1 MAIHTTSGN
10 DPLTEQVRDLIIDA
24 ALDAIICMDTNGII
38 TLWNRQAEKIFGW
51 GKDEVIGL
59 ALEQTIIPEGYRSMH
74 TKALKQYLASRER
87 GKMINRLIEITAI
100 DRNGREFPVEL
111 TITPIQQNG
120 SEFFCAFIRDITG
133 RKRAEQEV
141 LRANERFS
149 LITRATNDIVWDWNL
164 ITDEIFW
171 NENYYSLF
179 GYDPSTT
186 PSTSE
191 SRNRGIHP
199 DDKQRILDKVNEAIE
214 SRQQLWYGEY
224 RFLKAD
230 GTILFIYDR
239 GFIQYD
245 SNNRAVR
252 MLGAM
257 MDISERKKAEADLIE
272 SENRLRTIIQT
283 EPECIKLL
291 SYDCKLLEMNPAG
304 LGMIEADSI
313 EKVRGL
319 SVLPL
324 LKPHHRKTFAGLV
337 RDVFNGNSS
346 TMKFELVGL
355 KGTERWIE
363 THMVPM
369 RNAGGDIISL
379 LSVSR
384 DITDQKKSE
393 ESLRKAEE
401 QYRHIFENTLDGIY
415 QSTPGGR
422 FITANPAMAK
432 MFGFD
437 SPAEMIDS
445 IVNIGEEIYAD
456 PSERLRM
463 KFLLEEHGQANGFEL
478 LARKKNSELIWV
490 RANIRAVCDIQGALK
505 YYEGTVED
513 ISERRSAEEKL
524 QKQFQEIQKTNYEL
538 DRFVYSVSHDL
549 RAPLASI
556 LGIINIAELEKISP
570 TVREYMGM
578 VRSSVNRL
586 DTFINDILNYSR
598 NSRMEV
604 SYKRTDFRT
613 LLAETQNNLKLIEG
627 AGNIEVIFEIQ
638 DAAPFYSDSARIAI
652 ILNNLFSNSIKY
664 QDRYKKSSFL
674 NVNIVTDP
682 EKAVITVTDNG
693 IGIPADHVG
702 KIFNMFYRASDVSKG
717 SGLGLYIT
725 KETIVKLGGTV
736 EVKSEFGAF
745 TTFEIILPNQP

>member
-1 MAIHTTSGN
+1 MAIDTTSGK

-24 ALDAIICMDTNGII
+24 ALDAIICMDVNGII

-51 GKDEVIGL
+51 GKDEVIGQV
-59 ALEQTIIPEGYRSMH
+59 LEQTIIPERYRAMH
-74 TKALKQYLASRER
+74 TKALKQYLVSRK
-87 GKMINRLIEITAI
+87 GNMLNRLVEISAI
-100 DRNGREFPVEL
+100 DRDGREFPVEL

-120 SEFFCAFIRDITG
+120 GEFFCAFIRDITG
-133 RKRAEQEV
+133 RKRAEQEI
-141 LRANERFS
+141 LRANERFN
-149 LITRATNDIVWDWNL
+149 LITHATNDVVWDWNL
-164 ITDEIFW
+164 ATDEILW

-179 GYDPSTT
+179 GYDPLTT

-199 DDKQRILDKVNEAIE
+199 DDKQRISDKVNQAIG
-214 SRQQLWYGEY
+214 SREQLWYGEY

-230 GTILFIYDR
+230 GSVVFIYDR

-245 SNNRAVR
+245 SNYKPVR

-291 SYDCKLLEMNPAG
+291 SHDCTLLEMNPAG
-304 LGMIEADSI
+304 LGMIEADNI
-313 EKVRGL
+313 DQVRGH

-324 LKPHHRKTFAGLV
+324 LKPQHRDTFAALV
-337 RDVFNGNSS
+337 RNVFNGASS
-346 TMKFELVGL
+346 TMKFEIVGL
-355 KGTERWIE
+355 KGAERWIE

-369 RNAGGDIISL
+369 RNAAGDIISL

-384 DITDQKKSE
+384 DITEQKKNE

-401 QYRHIFENTLDGIY
+401 QYRHIFENTLEGIY
-415 QSTPGGR
+415 QSTPGGQ
-422 FITANPAMAK
+422 FITTNPAMAK
-432 MFGFD
+432 MFGFN
-437 SPAEMIDS
+437 SPAEMIS
-445 IVNIGEEIYAD
+445 SVENIGEEIYAD
-456 PSERLRM
+456 PNDRLRM
-463 KFLLEEHGQANGFEL
+463 KHLLEKHGQANGFEL
-478 LARKKNSELIWV
+478 LARKKNHDMIWV
-490 RANIRAVCDIQGALK
+490 RGNIRAVNDVHGNLK
-505 YYEGTVED
+505 YYEGTMED
-513 ISERRSAEEKL
+513 ISERRQAEEKL

-556 LGIINIAELEKISP
+556 LGIINIAELERVSP
-570 TVREYMGM
+570 TVKEYMGM

-604 SYKRTDFRT
+604 HYKKMDFRT
-613 LLAETQNNLKLIEG
+613 LLTETQNNLKLIEG
-627 AGNIEVIFEIQ
+627 AENIKVLFDIQ
-638 DAAPFYSDSARIAI
+638 DDAPFYSDNARIAI

-664 QDRYKKSSFL
+664 QDRYKEPSFL
-674 NVNIVTDP
+674 KVKIVTDP
-682 EKAVITVTDNG
+682 DKAVITVTDNG
-693 IGIPADHVG
+693 IGIPADHVD

-717 SGLGLYIT
+717 SGLGLYIA

-736 EVKSEFGAF
+736 EVKSEFGVF
-745 TTFEIILPNQP
+745 TTFEIILPNKPQ